1 MPHYYDV
8 LIVGGGISGSSIAKK
23 ISENNE
29 GLRIGLIEK
38 EMCLA
43 YHQSS
48 MNSGVLH
55 AGLHYPENSRKM
67 EFCVGGNRFLKQYCK
82 DNKLP
87 INECGKVIVTRD
99 NEEARRLEEIEKRAT
114 ANGVEVYLINEEEL
128 HNKEPYAVTH
138 EVALSSP
145 TTAVINP
152 VLITESFAKDAKR
165 NDVDFSYNT
174 ELSDIDA
181 DESVAYTNKGKIEF
195 KCLVNVAGLYADEIA
210 HGFGLGK
217 EYAIIPFRGNYYTL
231 KEDRSYLVKSN
242 IYPVPD
248 QRNPFLGVHF
258 TRTISG
264 DIIVGPTATPIIGRE
279 NYKGLHGANLRDT
292 INILSNEAKLFLN
305 NRNFRELVREEL
317 HNMNKKVYARK
328 ASEIVR
334 SITNADLT
342 TKDVV
347 QRYIDETG
355 TERIIKRQRAGIRA
369 QAYNIRKK
377 ELVPDFIVETGEN
390 SINWVNVVSPGI
402 TGSIMLAEVTD
413 EIVRNLI

>member
-1 MPHYYDV
+1 MSHYYDI

-23 ISENNE
+23 ISENND

-48 MNSGVLH
+48 NNSGVLH

-82 DNKLP
+82 ENKLP
-87 INECGKVIVTRD
+87 INEYGKVIVAK
-99 NEEARRLEEIEKRAT
+99 NKKEAKRLEEIEKRAT

-128 HNKEPYAVTH
+128 YNKEPYAITH

-152 VLITESFAKDAKR
+152 VLITESFAKDAMR
-165 NDVDFSYNT
+165 NGADFSYNT
-174 ELSDIDA
+174 ELSDVDA
-181 DESVAYTNKGKIEF
+181 DESVAYTNKGKIKF
-195 KCLVNVAGLYADEIA
+195 KCLVNVAGLHADEIA

-217 EYAIIPFRGNYYTL
+217 EYTIIPFRGNYYML
-231 KEDRSYLVKSN
+231 KEDRSHLVKSN

-248 QRNPFLGVHF
+248 PRNPFLGVHY
-258 TRTISG
+258 TRTING
-264 DIIVGPTATPIIGRE
+264 DVIVGPTATPIIGRE
-279 NYKGLHGANLRDT
+279 NYKGFQGANLKDT
-292 INILSNEAKLFLN
+292 IAILSNEVELFLN
-305 NRNFRELVREEL
+305 NRSFRELVREEL
-317 HNMNKKVYARK
+317 CNMNKKVYAGK

-334 SITNADLT
+334 SIIPADLI

-355 TERIIKRQRAGIRA
+355 TERIIKRPRAGIRA
-369 QAYNIRKK
+369 QAYNTRKK
-377 ELVPDFIVETGEN
+377 ELVPDFVVETGEN

-402 TGSIMLAEVTD
+402 TGSIMLAELTD
-413 EIVRNLI
+413 EIVQDLI